1 MSSYKNL
8 AILPPFQSRVALT
21 VLGFQECNANYIA
34 VVDDDNIQYTMK
46 TLHMWLTPAY
56 SAPRI
61 P

>member
-1 MSSYKNL
+1 M
-8 AILPPFQSRVALT
+8 
-21 VLGFQECNANYIA
+21 LGFQECNANCIA
-34 VVDDDNIQYTMK
+34 MVDDNDIQYMIK